1 MDSDRF
7 FYNLQFLY
15 KGGFDKSS
23 RLVSTCDVA
32 FTLTL
37 LYAARKYAVKG
48 LEDLCAV
55 SLSSAL
61 SAETV
66 FDILNASNLHS
77 MHVLDAECWEFIE
90 LNTDAVLELNLE
102 NMDLD
107 VLTLILK
114 NESLNTKEVKLFE
127 FVMR

>member
-1 MDSDRF
+1 M
-7 FYNLQFLY
+7 
-15 KGGFDKSS
+15 
-23 RLVSTCDVA
+23 STCDVA